1 MQDTKTIRKEIYD
14 FIKSKGVELSD
25 ADMTFI
31 SKKIKDH
38 AAARVDNYHTMTKR
52 YAVAQEKVALALK
65 KAKTIEKTPRV
76 SGQTEALQLVS
87 NWLNSDD
94 E

>member
-1 MQDTKTIRKEIYD
+1 
-14 FIKSKGVELSD
+14 
-25 ADMTFI
+25 
-31 SKKIKDH
+31 
-38 AAARVDNYHTMTKR
+38 MTKR